1 VQKVVVGAMAA
12 KGIVEY
18 LQPGTLI
25 ITPGDRDDI
34 LLAALASAKIS
45 GGGSIAGLLV
55 TNDVKPHPKL
65 AELLA
70 MTDIPVIATKE
81 ESYEVTS
88 RINHMSVKTQP
99 QDHDKFPMIKH
110 LIADHVDLAKLI
122 ANV

>member
-1 VQKVVVGAMAA
+1 MSA

-25 ITPGDRDDI
+25 ITPGDRDDM

-45 GGGSIAGLLV
+45 GGGSIAGLIV
-55 TNDVKPHPKL
+55 TNDIKPHPKL

-70 MTDIPVIATKE
+70 QTDIPVIAAKE
-81 ESYEVTS
+81 ESYEVTQ

-99 QDHDKFPMIKH
+99 QDHDKFPIIKQ
-110 LIADHVDLAKLI
+110 LIADHVDLDRLI
-122 ANV
+122 ASV